1 MREGNDTLIVDN
13 KLDKKLLEG
22 KNILIVDDNKL
33 NQKILI
39 FVLEKNG
46 AVIKTADN
54 GLEAVECVLFQRFDA
69 IVMDIQ
75 MPELGGLE
83 ASRYI
88 KEEMGLDI
96 PIIGLTANNV
106 DDERAVWTAAGM
118 NNCLSKPFEPP
129 VLCEMIAQLTQK

>member
-1 MREGNDTLIVDN
+1 M
-13 KLDKKLLEG
+13 LEG

-33 NQKILI
+33 NQKILG

-46 AVIKTADN
+46 AVIKVADN

-88 KEEMGLDI
+88 KFEMGLNI
-96 PIIGLTANNV
+96 PIVGLTANNV
-106 DDERAVWTAAGM
+106 EDENATWTAAGM
-118 NNCLSKPFEPP
+118 DMCVSKPFDPP
-129 VLCEMIAQLTQK
+129 VLCELIVQLIENNIACQYNTL

>member
-1 MREGNDTLIVDN
+1 M
-13 KLDKKLLEG
+13 LEG

-46 AVIKTADN
+46 AIVKTADN

-69 IVMDIQ
+69 IIMDLQ

-88 KEEMGLDI
+88 KQEMGLQI

-106 DDERAVWTAAGM
+106 DDERTTWMQAGM
-118 NNCLSKPFEPP
+118 DNCISKPFDTTA
-129 VLCEMIAQLTQK
+129 LCEMIAQLTEKQTSDANTTSTH

>member
-1 MREGNDTLIVDN
+1 M
-13 KLDKKLLEG
+13 LEG

-39 FVLEKNG
+39 VILQKNG
-46 AVIKTADN
+46 AVTETADN
-54 GLEAVECVLFQRFDA
+54 GLEAVERVLFKRFDA

-88 KEEMGLDI
+88 KYEMGLNI

-106 DDERAVWTAAGM
+106 DDERGTWSEAGM
-118 NNCLSKPFEPP
+118 DNCLSKPFDPP
-129 VLCEMIAQLTQK
+129 VLCEMLAVLINNKEKICQ

>member
-1 MREGNDTLIVDN
+1 M
-13 KLDKKLLEG
+13 LEG

-46 AVIKTADN
+46 AIVKAADN

-69 IVMDIQ
+69 IVMDLQ

-88 KEEMGLDI
+88 KHEMGLDI

-106 DDERAVWTAAGM
+106 DDEKSVWSAAGM
-118 NNCLSKPFEPP
+118 DTCISKPFDPP
-129 VLCEMIAQLTQK
+129 VLCELIAQLIKK

>member
-1 MREGNDTLIVDN
+1 M
-13 KLDKKLLEG
+13 LEG

-33 NQKILI
+33 NQKILV

-46 AVIKTADN
+46 AIVKTADN

-83 ASRYI
+83 ASKYI

-96 PIIGLTANNV
+96 PIIGLTANIV
-106 DDERAVWTAAGM
+106 EDERATWTAAGM
-118 NNCLSKPFEPP
+118 DMCVSKPFEPP
-129 VLCEMIAQLTQK
+129 VLCEMISQLIENKTACQYNTL

>member
-1 MREGNDTLIVDN
+1 M
-13 KLDKKLLEG
+13 LEG

-39 FVLEKNG
+39 FVLEKSG
-46 AVIKTADN
+46 AIVKTADN

-69 IVMDIQ
+69 IIMDIQ

-88 KEEMGLDI
+88 KQEMGLNI
-96 PIIGLTANNV
+96 PIVGLTANNV
-106 DDERAVWTAAGM
+106 DDERTMWVEAGM
-118 NNCLSKPFEPP
+118 DNCISKPFDTTA
-129 VLCEMIAQLTQK
+129 LCEMIARLTEKQTLDANTTSTH

>member
-1 MREGNDTLIVDN
+1 M
-13 KLDKKLLEG
+13 LEG

-33 NQKILI
+33 NQKILT
-39 FVLEKNG
+39 FVLTKAG
-46 AVIKTADN
+46 AAVKTADN

-83 ASRYI
+83 ASKYI
-88 KEEMGLDI
+88 KQEMGLNI

-106 DDERAVWTAAGM
+106 EDERVKWTDAGM
-118 NNCLSKPFEPP
+118 NRCISKPFDPP
-129 VLCEMIAQLTQK
+129 ALCEHLAQLIKEKEQICQ

>member
-1 MREGNDTLIVDN
+1 M
-13 KLDKKLLEG
+13 LEG

-46 AVIKTADN
+46 AIIKTADN

-75 MPELGGLE
+75 MPEMGGLE
-83 ASRYI
+83 ASKYI

-106 DDERAVWTAAGM
+106 EDEKETWMAAGM
-118 NNCLSKPFEPP
+118 DMCVSKPFEPP
-129 VLCEMIAQLTQK
+129 VLCEMIAQLIENKLACQYNTL